1 MAILRTA
8 LYCRLSKDD
17 DMAQGD
23 SESIKTQKAMLTQY
37 AKEHGFMV
45 VEVYV
50 DDGWSGLNFDRP
62 DFNRM
67 LDDIEAGKIDVVITK
82 DLSRLGRD
90 HLKVGHFTEIY
101 FPMKNVRYIAVN
113 DCVDTANRNND
124 IAALKNVMNEFYSR
138 DNSRK
143 IRSSIRARAKAGLY
157 RCSYAPFGYRK
168 APDNHN
174 RLIID
179 EETAPIV
186 KRIFELAGAG
196 MGAHKI
202 TKQFRDEKISCPS
215 WWQHTRGEKDY
226 SERFENPENRYEW
239 SHNIIRNIIGNPVYL
254 GHSVMCKTETI
265 FKVGKYKKLPE
276 EEWIRTDNTHEPLV
290 TQEIFDG
297 ANQKILSRKRDT
309 SNNFVSPFSGLVKCA
324 ACGKALALRYWGRD
338 RHRIYVCTTYA
349 HNTKS
354 CTDHRIYYEDLY
366 NAVLADIQYHA
377 RIAYEDREKAVA
389 LAVRMNEKADGSRGK
404 SNETKLKQARKRYDE
419 VTRLFDRLYEDSL
432 SGRISNDNFSRLID
446 KYQTEQ
452 EQLLGQIQAI
462 ENALQEVRDN
472 QQNAVKWA
480 DLMAQYV
487 GIQELTAENLNLLI
501 ERIEVFDRTET
512 DGETEQA
519 IRICYRFG
527 GYIGERRFKAKV
539 LRHSCGKKGCPLERK
554 ENEGEKVSFVS

>member
-1 MAILRTA
+1 MSILRTA

-17 DMAQGD
+17 MLQGD

-37 AKEHGFMV
+37 AKEHGFLI

-50 DDGWSGLNFDRP
+50 DDGWSGLNFQRP

-113 DCVDTANRNND
+113 DGVDTANKNND

-157 RCSYAPFGYRK
+157 RTSFNPIGYRK
-168 APDNHN
+168 SPNNHN
-174 RLIID
+174 KLIVD
-179 EETAPIV
+179 GETAWIV
-186 KRIFELAGAG
+186 KRIFELANAG

-202 TKQFRDEKISCPS
+202 AKTFREEQVPCPS
-215 WWQHTRGEKDY
+215 WWLHSRGERDY
-226 SERFENPENRYEW
+226 SQRFENPANKYEW
-239 SHNIIRNIIGNPVYL
+239 SHTVIRNIIANPLYL
-254 GHSVMCKTETI
+254 GHTVMCKTESI
-265 FKVGKYKKLPE
+265 FKVGTFKKVPKADQ
-276 EEWIRTDNTHEPLV
+276 IRVENTHEPLV
-290 TQEIFDG
+290 SQELFDG
-297 ANQKILSRKRDT
+297 ANAKILSRRRDT
-309 SNNFVSPFSGLVKCA
+309 TDNFVSPFSGLVKCGT
-324 ACGKALALRYWGRD
+324 CGKALGLRYWGKD
-338 RHRIYVCTTYA
+338 RHHIYVCTTYA
-349 HNTKS
+349 HDTKACS
-354 CTDHRIYYEDLY
+354 DHRIYYEDLY

-377 RIAYEDREKAVA
+377 RLAYEDRDKAVA
-389 LAVRMNEKADGSRGK
+389 LAMKMNAKADGNKGK
-404 SNETKLKQARKRYDE
+404 SNESKLKQAKKRYDE

-432 SGRISNDNFSRLID
+432 SGRISNDNFTRLID

-452 EQLLGQIQAI
+452 EQLLGQIQNL
-462 ENALQEVRDN
+462 ENALQEVKDS
-472 QQNAVKWA
+472 QTNAVQWA
-480 DLMAQYV
+480 ALMADYV
-487 GIQELTAENLNLLI
+487 GIRELTAENLNLLV

-512 DGETEQA
+512 DGEAEQV

-539 LRHSCGKKGCPLERK
+539 LRNTGGWERRRRKERK
-554 ENEGEKVSFVS
+554 DDGKISFVS